1 MTEIPEHLLRRS
13 RERRAA
19 LSGGDEATTGAATAE
34 AAAVTAE
41 SPKSTAPVVAPS
53 AAPATSA
60 GGAGGAAPTATP
72 PAPAEVPDQPR
83 IGPTRTKIPL
93 WVMPVLAALPLWGIV
108 YLGAFGPRQKA
119 SANDPVTVGG
129 QLFAANC
136 SSCHGAN
143 GEGGVGPKLSGGEV
157 VKTWPKVADHVSWVR
172 TGGAPFV
179 GKTYGAQGHSV
190 PANNVMPAFQGT
202 LSDTQIIQ
210 VVCYE
215 RVALGNEAETP
226 ANCPGS
232 GGA

>member
-19 LSGGDEATTGAATAE
+19 LGGDGGEQAATAE
-34 AAAVTAE
+34 ATAVTAE
-41 SPKSTAPVVAPS
+41 TPKATAAVVASS
-53 AAPATSA
+53 APPATQA
-60 GGAGGAAPTATP
+60 GGGGGMEPAVGTSVTTP
-72 PAPAEVPDQPR
+72 DAEAPR

-93 WVMPVLAALPLWGIV
+93 WVMPLLAALPLWGII
-108 YLGAFGPRQKA
+108 YLGAFGNRNPA
-119 SANDPVTVGG
+119 AANDPAVVGG

-143 GEGGVGPKLSGGEV
+143 GEGGVGPKLAGGEV

-172 TGGAPFV
+172 TGGTPFI
-179 GKTYGAQGHSV
+179 GKTYGAQGHTV
-190 PANNVMPAFQGT
+190 PANNVMPAFAGT
-202 LSDTQIIQ
+202 LTDTQIAQ

-215 RVALGNEAETP
+215 RVSMGNEPESAT
-226 ANCPGS
+226 NCPGF